1 MWVVTV
7 FEKNSI
13 RIFEFTNKE
22 EANKVLNGF
31 KGSAIL
37 SYTK

>member
-7 FEKNSI
+7 FEQDSF
-13 RIFEFTNKE
+13 RMFEFE
-22 EANKVLNGF
+22 EMNEATLVMASF